1 MPEEPTQR
9 PRLISLCKGKSTR
22 LTFRSGTMAAAWI
35 CLSARGARAAFLKSA
50 PVSST
55 AYGFRSMARAK
66 LPLQSSTRS
75 FATLG
80 RSALVRPMSTTTDS
94 ETAADYD
101 VANQARG
108 LDKYNPSSFESEI
121 YAWWE
126 ESGCFLPDAKQD
138 ANGNTKQPYVLPMPP
153 PNVTGRLHM
162 GHAIFVALQ
171 DILARFHRMR
181 GRPVLWLPGT
191 DHAGIAT
198 QLQVEKQLIA
208 AGTTREEV
216 GREAFLEKVW
226 EYKEEQGGHITRQL
240 RALGASADWTRER
253 FTMDQDL
260 SDSVSEAFV
269 RLHEKGL
276 VYRGEYMVNWA
287 PLLKTAVSDLEV
299 EYTDEVGKL
308 YFFKYMVEGS
318 DGKINGQYEPI
329 SLLCSMTCTGAHVLL
344 SLRRL
349 FV

>member
-1 MPEEPTQR
+1 MPEEPTRQ
-9 PRLISLCKGKSTR
+9 PRLSSLCKGKSNR
-22 LTFRSGTMAAAWI
+22 LTSFRYGTMVAAWI

-66 LPLQSSTRS
+66 LPVTSSTRS

-80 RSALVRPMSTTTDS
+80 RSALGRSMSATADS
-94 ETAADYD
+94 ETKSTCDYD

-108 LDKYNPSSFESEI
+108 LDKYDPSSFESEI

-299 EYTDEVGKL
+299 EYTEEIGKL

-318 DGKINGQYEPI
+318 DGKIKWQY
-329 SLLCSMTCTGAHVLL
+329 
-344 SLRRL
+344 
-349 FV
+349 